1 MSGFPDS
8 SVVKNLPTNA
18 GDTGSIP
25 GLGRS
30 PGEGNGNSLQYSC
43 LGNPTERGT
52 WQATVHGVTKGSD
65 STQPLNNNKALYLV
79 IFSTNSYLRHVEW
92 WITGLFNPPSC
103 PPRKALSTHFTDGE
117 TEDKYFTKDHTPNKW
132 PMSTWLQSSH
142 LNMCYQPVNRYF

>member
-65 STQPLNNNKALYLV
+65 STQPLNNKALYLV
-79 IFSTNSYLRHVEW
+79 IFSTNSYLRHVE
-92 WITGLFNPPSC
+92 
-103 PPRKALSTHFTDGE
+103 
-117 TEDKYFTKDHTPNKW
+117 
-132 PMSTWLQSSH
+132 
-142 LNMCYQPVNRYF
+142 